1 VSAPSTAK
9 HATGTAVIKPST
21 APLVCRLCS
30 RSSSTGPTLVAAVR
44 IDSPVVA
51 NAAIN
56 KMVVARDRFIRHSV
70 HEGKRVLANGS
81 RLVQSAQNEHS

>member
-1 VSAPSTAK
+1 
-9 HATGTAVIKPST
+9 
-21 APLVCRLCS
+21 
-30 RSSSTGPTLVAAVR
+30 VAAVR

-70 HEGKRVLANGS
+70 QEDRRVLVNGS
-81 RLVQSAQNEHS
+81 RLVQSARNEHS